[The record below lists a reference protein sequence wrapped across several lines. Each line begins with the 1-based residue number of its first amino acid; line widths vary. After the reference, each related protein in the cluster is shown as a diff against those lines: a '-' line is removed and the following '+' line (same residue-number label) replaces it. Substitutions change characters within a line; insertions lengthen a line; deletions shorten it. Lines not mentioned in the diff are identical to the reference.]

1 MKLVNIFR
9 ILGLTK
15 TQIHSNEEEG
25 ELNLHHHD
33 LTDGC
38 ELLDETVHMKEQPFD
53 ENEEEDYA
61 SIF

>member
-1 MKLVNIFR
+1 MKLFNLFKIMGFSRTPVYSGEPEN
-9 ILGLTK
+9 
-15 TQIHSNEEEG
+15 

-38 ELLDETVHMKEQPFD
+38 ELLDETVHMQDQPFD

-61 SIF
+61 SIS